1 MVFSEPSLTVGLL
14 PKPRFSVNSPRSE
27 RSQGLFGGALLK
39 KKTTYACTIGLFLFA
54 LIVCLPFPLAFAGS
68 DDQPTIQKDTVQVTA
83 FTVNEY
89 KKNYDVWSWLPKIKY
104 RVNGPIPSGGQL
116 YVEFNLPTG
125 PWVKFDCRTEETQPT
140 YWWECDCGGRDI
152 GEEKASTYTG
162 PVTFVIKLRNEL
174 AGTNSVLFNG
184 KMKVE
189 KAHSNEAGPK
199 AVNKYVYFVNH
210 DWNLPIGYVWLTP
223 DSIRGWDLPDFH
235 VAFWVRGDAYK
246 FDPHV
251 FYQGKEIGRI
261 NIDGMIVGA
270 AGCEAEVENNTTHY
284 VEDALPQ
291 KAKWARVYCNFP
303 NIKGAA
309 KNFEEIITPGQ
320 QGKIFV
326 LTDNLGDYEVKVL
339 RENRLARSLKFTVA
353 PGGSFDNGIGKNSK
367 LGRDR
372 VIVPVQII
380 GDQDGVWDKS
390 AWKDAFYGNPLTG
403 FTPLP

>member
-1 MVFSEPSLTVGLL
+1 ML
-14 PKPRFSVNSPRSE
+14 
-27 RSQGLFGGALLK
+27 
-39 KKTTYACTIGLFLFA
+39 C
-54 LIVCLPFPLAFAGS
+54 FPLPPAFAGS
-68 DDQPTIQKDTVQVTA
+68 DDQPTIQKDTVQVIA

-89 KKNYDVWSWLPKIKY
+89 KKNYDVWSWLPQIKY

-125 PWVKFDCRTEETQPT
+125 PWVKFDCRTEATQPD

-162 PVTFVIKLRNEL
+162 PVTFAIKLRNEL

-184 KMKVE
+184 KLKVE

-223 DSIRGWDLPDFH
+223 DSVRGWDLPDFH
-235 VAFWVRGDAYK
+235 VAFWVRGDPYK

-261 NIDGMIVGA
+261 NIDGMISGA
-270 AGCEAEVENNTTHY
+270 AGCEAEVENNTTHS

-291 KAKWARVYCNFP
+291 KAKWARVYCSFP
-303 NIKGAA
+303 NIKGHA
-309 KNFEEIITPGQ
+309 KNFEEVVIPGQ
-320 QGKIFV
+320 VGKIFM
-326 LTDNLGDYEVKVL
+326 LADNPGEYEVKVL
-339 RENRLARSLKFTVA
+339 RSNRLARSLKFTVA

-380 GDQDGVWDKS
+380 GDQDGVWDRN